1 MKFLV
6 GFALFIASLGANA
19 TFITFDESDL
29 TGHGMQASNGWGG
42 YSVTNGGLGLAISGN
57 YWVSLSSIDIAT
69 LNNSVLSFEF
79 MTTNVGEVNGIG
91 FDNDSEIKTGGLVFD
106 FGGTQGYGNQD
117 FAQTLVSG
125 VWYTI
130 TIDFTNYDISSYD
143 RMLFVADQD
152 VQGRNTDSNFR
163 NLFVSTPS
171 SLVEVSAPSS
181 LAMFVLALTGLG
193 FRARRNK

>member
-1 MKFLV
+1 MFSPFEKE
-6 GFALFIASLGANA
+6 
-19 TFITFDESDL
+19 T
-29 TGHGMQASNGWGG
+29 H
-42 YSVTNGGLGLAISGN
+42 VTNGGLGLAISGN

-125 VWYTI
+125 GWYTI

>member
-1 MKFLV
+1 
-6 GFALFIASLGANA
+6 
-19 TFITFDESDL
+19 
-29 TGHGMQASNGWGG
+29 
-42 YSVTNGGLGLAISGN
+42 
-57 YWVSLSSIDIAT
+57 
-69 LNNSVLSFEF
+69 